1 MLEFK
6 QGVSEHTIAEAVT
19 AFSGTGDG
27 TVLVGV
33 EPHGR
38 PVGTNTDGEAEA
50 RLHRVVARVHGP
62 GRYTLHV
69 LDVENV
75 KGLAIAVSRRQEGY
89 AQTADGCVLVRRG
102 AMNVA
107 GTISLLA
114 DPSEARGKA
123 SIGLF
128 HSRQDGSG
136 SHRRTITGPPQHQGT
151 QATATVTEWSA
162 RRARRRPGLRGL
174 GPCPGPRLTRP
185 G

>member
-1 MLEFK
+1 MLECK

-27 TVLVGV
+27 TVLVSV

-50 RLHRVVARVHGP
+50 RIHRVVVRVHRP

-107 GTISLLA
+107 GTISVLA

-123 SIGLF
+123 SVEVC
-128 HSRQDGSG
+128 HSRQEAAEAADGRSPAHPSIRGPKPPPRSPSG
-136 SHRRTITGPPQHQGT
+136 RPGEHGEGQVCVGSD
-151 QATATVTEWSA
+151 
-162 RRARRRPGLRGL
+162 RARGLA
-174 GPCPGPRLTRP
+174 
-185 G
+185 